1 MNVMDKKNSISRRRV
16 LGAAGTVG
24 TSLLLAGCSAPS
36 SEQPEEN
43 KNSSPEGGQ
52 ETVQES
58 LPDAMETTIGSIAAD
73 PSDVPEPINRDTS
86 KEVEVELEATEQI
99 AEVEDGVTF
108 RYMTFGDQVPG
119 PMIRVREGD
128 RVHLTLT
135 NNTNSK
141 LPHNVDSH
149 AIYGPGGGAEDTMVA
164 PGESATITF
173 TAEYV
178 GAFIYHCAVP
188 NMTQHI
194 SSGMFG
200 TFVVEPKEGLPEVDR
215 EFYLGRQDMYTV
227 GDTGEKGH
235 HKFDMDTMNN
245 LGSPTYLPMNG
256 SAETTKLE
264 AERDER
270 VRVFFVCGGPNYNT
284 YFHPI
289 GNVWDTLYPT
299 GSFRGEPEHNI
310 ETTTVPPGAAT
321 VAEMELPVPGP
332 IKLVDHALTRT
343 LNKGSLAVLDVKG
356 EENTDVYAGNSTS
369 DE

>member
-1 MNVMDKKNSISRRRV
+1 M
-16 LGAAGTVG
+16 GA
-24 TSLLLAGCSAPS
+24 SLLLAGCSAPS
-36 SEQPEEN
+36 AEQQPEEDN
-43 KNSSPEGGQ
+43 EESSGSSQGNTDEGLPE
-52 ETVQES
+52 
-58 LPDAMETTIGSIAAD
+58 AMETTIDSIVAD
-73 PSDVPEPINRDTS
+73 PVDVPDPIDRDES
-86 KEVEVELEATEQI
+86 KELEIELEATEHV
-99 AEVEDGVTF
+99 AEIEDGVTF
-108 RYMTFGDQVPG
+108 KYMTFGDQVSG
-119 PMIRVREGD
+119 PMIRVRQGD

-135 NNTNSK
+135 NKTSSK

-215 EFYLGRQDMYTV
+215 EFYLGRQDIYTV
-227 GDTGEKGH
+227 GDTGEEGH
-235 HKFDMDTMNN
+235 HKFDMDAMEN
-245 LGSPTYLPMNG
+245 LDSPTYLPMNG

-264 AERDER
+264 AERGER

-321 VAEMELPVPGP
+321 VGEMELPVPGP

-343 LNKGSLAVLDVKG
+343 MTKGSLAVLDVKG
-356 EENTDVYAGNSTS
+356 EENDDVYAGNN
-369 DE
+369 EE